1 VTVSRF
7 CRRLVAALLCAT
19 LAATAAQ
26 AADVP
31 WRKEKFS
38 YMTRGQSLR
47 DFLRHFGSSQ
57 GLTVVVDPAVEG
69 SVVGNYNMTPQNV
82 MSMLEAQHGL
92 IWYYDGNILYVYP
105 SGQAQ
110 SQTIRLN
117 YGTVAQF
124 RQTLVKLNIP
134 DKRFPITYDKD
145 TNTALVGGPKRYVD
159 LINEVAHS
167 IDQKEGS
174 GGTTDIQVFP
184 LKYAWAADYT
194 FTQGGR
200 EYKLPGVATVLRNL
214 YQTNGAAARNVGL
227 SSGRRSG
234 STVDKLR
241 GLGLAAGDSPNA
253 GNNPAPPTAREPI
266 EITAGSSIGGVGAA
280 QQGLPQFQAD
290 GRLNAVVVRDTP
302 ERMAFYERV
311 IRQLD
316 IRPSLVE
323 IEARIIEISSDKA
336 KSLGVD
342 WRVQTPRFDVQS
354 GMLPLTPDNVLGR
367 GGSNLPAV
375 AGGVFATRLT
385 DAGRQLL
392 ARVNALAKDGHA
404 NVLSSPRIMTLDN
417 VEAVV
422 ENLNNF
428 FVRVAGNLDVD
439 LFNVSAGTSLR
450 VTPLIVPEGNQTL
463 IKMAI
468 KIEDGTV
475 TSQQVDSIPVVR
487 RTNIGTQAFI
497 ANGESLLIAG
507 FSQTSES
514 SNQAAVPGVSQVP
527 VFGRLFKYEET
538 KKQRVERMFLLTP
551 RVVPLPGGVGQ

>member
-1 VTVSRF
+1 VTAVRWT
-7 CRRLVAALLCAT
+7 RRLLAALICGT
-19 LAATAAQ
+19 LAMSAVQ
-26 AADVP
+26 AAEVP

-38 YMTRGQSLR
+38 YLTRGQSIR

-57 GLTVVVDPAVEG
+57 GLTIVVDPAVEG
-69 SVVGNYNMTPQNV
+69 SVVGSYDMTPQSV
-82 MSMLEAQHGL
+82 MEMLSAQHGL
-92 IWYYDGNILYVYP
+92 IWYYDGNILHVYP
-105 SGQAQ
+105 SSQAQ

-124 RQTLVKLNIP
+124 RQQLIRLNVP
-134 DKRFPITYDKD
+134 DKRYPIKYDSE

-159 LINEVAHS
+159 LINEVAQS
-167 IDQKEGS
+167 LDQKEGS

-214 YQTNGAAARNVGL
+214 YQTNGAGARNVAVA
-227 SSGRRSG
+227 SGRRAG

-241 GLGLAAGDSPNA
+241 GLGLAGGDATNA
-253 GNNPAPPTAREPI
+253 NNNAPVNANNPI
-266 EITAGSSIGGVGAA
+266 EITAGNSIGGVGAE
-280 QQGLPQFQAD
+280 QKGLPQFQAD

-354 GMLPLTPDNVLGR
+354 GMQPLTPDNVLGR
-367 GGSNLPAV
+367 GASNLPAV
-375 AGGVFATRLT
+375 AGGIFATRLT

-439 LFNVSAGTSLR
+439 LFNVSSGTSLR

-507 FSQTSES
+507 FSQTVES
-514 SNQAAVPGVSQVP
+514 SSQAGVPGVSSVP
-527 VFGRLFKYEET
+527 VFGRLFRYEET

-551 RVVPLPGGVGQ
+551 RVVPLPGGIGQ

>member
-1 VTVSRF
+1 VTATHWIG
-7 CRRLVAALLCAT
+7 RLVTALLCSMLAT
-19 LAATAAQ
+19 TAVQ
-26 AADVP
+26 AANVP
-31 WRKEKFS
+31 WRNEKFS

-69 SVVGNYNMTPQNV
+69 SVVGNYNVMPQN
-82 MSMLEAQHGL
+82 MMEMLSVQHGL
-92 IWYYDGNILYVYP
+92 IWYYDGNILYVYQA
-105 SGQAQ
+105 GQAQ

-124 RQTLVKLNIP
+124 RQTLVRLNVP
-134 DKRFPITYDKD
+134 DKRYPIKYDAE
-145 TNTALVGGPKRYVD
+145 TNTALVSGPKRYVD
-159 LINEVAHS
+159 LINEVAQS
-167 IDQKEGS
+167 LDQKEGS

-214 YQTNGAAARNVGL
+214 YQTNGAGARNLAVA
-227 SSGRRSG
+227 SGRRGG

-241 GLGLAAGDSPNA
+241 GLGLAGGDTTNA
-253 GNNPAPPTAREPI
+253 NGNTPANANSPI
-266 EITAGSSIGGVGAA
+266 EITAGNSIGGVGAE
-280 QQGLPQFQAD
+280 QKGLPQFQAD

-367 GGSNLPAV
+367 GASNLPAV

-417 VEAVV
+417 VEAVI

-475 TSQQVDSIPVVR
+475 TSQQVDAIPVVR

-527 VFGRLFKYEET
+527 VFGRLFRYEET

-551 RVVPLPGGVGQ
+551 RVVPLPGGIGQ

>member
-1 VTVSRF
+1 MTSR
-7 CRRLVAALLCAT
+7 RSLRLVAALMCGA
-19 LAATAAQ
+19 LAASAAQ

-82 MSMLEAQHGL
+82 MSTLEAQHGL
-92 IWYYDGNILYVYP
+92 IWYYDGSILYVYP

-134 DKRFPITYDKD
+134 DKRFPITYDTQ

-159 LINEVAHS
+159 LVSEVAQS
-167 IDQKEGS
+167 LDQKEGS
-174 GGTTDIQVFP
+174 AGTTDIQVFP

-214 YQTNGAAARNVGL
+214 YQTNGAGARNLAVA
-227 SSGRRSG
+227 SGRRGG

-241 GLGLAAGDSPNA
+241 GLGLAAGD
-253 GNNPAPPTAREPI
+253 PANTGGATPSHAKEPI
-266 EITAGSSIGGVGAA
+266 EITAGTSVGGVGAE
-280 QQGLPQFQAD
+280 QKGLPQFQAD

-527 VFGRLFKYEET
+527 VFGRLFRYEET

-551 RVVPLPGGVGQ
+551 RVVPLPGGIGQ

>member
-1 VTVSRF
+1 MSMARWLRRVTAVCLCS
-7 CRRLVAALLCAT
+7 LLT
-19 LAATAAQ
+19 ATAVQ

-47 DFLRHFGSSQ
+47 DFLRHFGASQ

-69 SVVGNYNMTPQNV
+69 SVVGSYNMTPPSV
-82 MSMLEAQHGL
+82 LDMLSVQHGL

-105 SGQAQ
+105 AGQAQ
-110 SQTIRLN
+110 NQTVRLN

-124 RQTLVKLNIP
+124 KQQLARLNVP
-134 DKRFPITYDKD
+134 DKRYPIKYDAQ
-145 TNTALVGGPKRYVD
+145 TNTALVGGPKRYVE
-159 LINEVAHS
+159 LINEIAQS
-167 IDQKEGS
+167 LDQKEGS
-174 GGTTDIQVFP
+174 SGTTDIQVFP
-184 LKYAWAADYT
+184 LKYAWAEDKV
-194 FTQGGR
+194 FSQGGR
-200 EYKLPGVATVLRNL
+200 EHRLPGVATVLRNL
-214 YQTNGAAARNVGL
+214 YRSNGASALSMGAAGA
-227 SSGRRSG
+227 RSNP
-234 STVDKLR
+234 TVDRLER
-241 GLGLAAGDSPNA
+241 MGLMAKEPGSAKAGAPN
-253 GNNPAPPTAREPI
+253 GREPI
-266 EITAGSSIGGVGAA
+266 EIAVGNSLTPGGIAAA

-354 GMLPLTPDNVLGR
+354 GMSPLNGNSVLGAV
-367 GGSNLPAV
+367 GSLPAV
-375 AGGVFATRLT
+375 AGGVFATRLA

-392 ARVNALAKDGHA
+392 ARVNALAKTGHA

-417 VEAVV
+417 VEAVI
-422 ENLNNF
+422 ENLNEF
-428 FVRVAGNLDVD
+428 FVRVAGNLDAN
-439 LFNVSAGTSLR
+439 LFNVSSGTSLR
-450 VTPLIVPEGNQTL
+450 VTPLIVPEGDQIL

-468 KIEDGTV
+468 KIEDGTLSNQ
-475 TSQQVDSIPVVR
+475 TVDAIPVVR

-507 FSQTSES
+507 FSQITDS
-514 SNQAAVPGVSQVP
+514 SAQAGVPGVSSVP
-527 VFGRLFKYEET
+527 VFGRLFRYDET
-538 KKQRVERMFLLTP
+538 RTQRVERMFLLTP
-551 RVVPLPGGVGQ
+551 RVVQLPGGPGS

>member
-1 VTVSRF
+1 M
-7 CRRLVAALLCAT
+7 CGA

-26 AADVP
+26 AADVQ

-38 YMTRGQSLR
+38 YLTRGQSLR

-69 SVVGNYNMTPQNV
+69 SVVGNYNMTPQ
-82 MSMLEAQHGL
+82 SMMEMLSVQHGL

-105 SGQAQ
+105 SSQAQ

-134 DKRFPITYDKD
+134 DKRFPITYDKE

-159 LINEVAHS
+159 LINEVAQS
-167 IDQKEGS
+167 LDQKEGS

-214 YQTNGAAARNVGL
+214 YQTNGAGARNVGL
-227 SSGRRSG
+227 SSGRRGG

-241 GLGLAAGDSPNA
+241 GMGLAAGDSPNA
-253 GNNPAPPTAREPI
+253 GNNPTPPNANEPI
-266 EITAGSSIGGVGAA
+266 QITAGNGIGGVGVGAA

-367 GGSNLPAV
+367 GASNLPAV

-417 VEAVV
+417 VEAVI

-468 KIEDGTV
+468 KIEDGTL

-514 SNQAAVPGVSQVP
+514 SSQAAVPGVSQVP

-551 RVVPLPGGVGQ
+551 RIVPLPGGVGQ

>member
-1 VTVSRF
+1 VTAVRWT
-7 CRRLVAALLCAT
+7 RRLLAALICGT
-19 LAATAAQ
+19 LAMSAVQ
-26 AADVP
+26 AAEVP

-38 YMTRGQSLR
+38 YLTRGQSIR

-57 GLTVVVDPAVEG
+57 GLTIVVDPAVEG
-69 SVVGNYNMTPQNV
+69 SVVGSYDMTPQSV
-82 MSMLEAQHGL
+82 MEMLSAQHGL
-92 IWYYDGNILYVYP
+92 IWYYDGNILHVYP
-105 SGQAQ
+105 SSQAQ

-124 RQTLVKLNIP
+124 RQQLIRLNVP
-134 DKRFPITYDKD
+134 DKRYPIKYDSE

-159 LINEVAHS
+159 LINEVAQS
-167 IDQKEGS
+167 LDQKEGS

-214 YQTNGAAARNVGL
+214 YQTNGAGARNVAVA
-227 SSGRRSG
+227 SGRRAG

-241 GLGLAAGDSPNA
+241 GLGLAGGDATNA
-253 GNNPAPPTAREPI
+253 NNNAPVNANNPI
-266 EITAGSSIGGVGAA
+266 EITAGNSIGGVGAE
-280 QQGLPQFQAD
+280 QKGLPQFQAD

-354 GMLPLTPDNVLGR
+354 GMQPLTPDNVLGR
-367 GGSNLPAV
+367 GASNLPAV
-375 AGGVFATRLT
+375 AGGIFATRLT

-439 LFNVSAGTSLR
+439 LFNVSSGTSLR

-468 KIEDGTV
+468 KIEDGNL

-507 FSQTSES
+507 FSQTVES
-514 SNQAAVPGVSQVP
+514 SSQAGVPGVSSVP
-527 VFGRLFKYEET
+527 VFGRLFRYEET

-551 RVVPLPGGVGQ
+551 RVVPLPGGIGQ

>member
-1 VTVSRF
+1 MTPARWLSGFVVVLM
-7 CRRLVAALLCAT
+7 CGT
-19 LAATAAQ
+19 LAATTVQ

-69 SVVGNYNMTPQNV
+69 SVVGSYNMTPQSV
-82 MSMLEAQHGL
+82 MEMLSVQHAL
-92 IWYYDGNILYVYP
+92 IWYYDGNILYVSP
-105 SGQAQ
+105 SSQAQ

-124 RQTLVKLNIP
+124 RQQLVRLNIP
-134 DKRFPITYDKD
+134 DKRYPIKYDAE

-167 IDQKEGS
+167 LDQKEGS

-214 YQTNGAAARNVGL
+214 YQTNGAGARNLAVA
-227 SSGRRSG
+227 SGRRGG

-241 GLGLAAGDSPNA
+241 GLGLATGDAANTGNNTPPNA
-253 GNNPAPPTAREPI
+253 KEPI
-266 EITAGSSIGGVGAA
+266 EIAAGTSVGGVGGA

-367 GGSNLPAV
+367 GGNLPAV
-375 AGGVFATRLT
+375 AGGIFATRLT

-475 TSQQVDSIPVVR
+475 TSQQVDAIPVVR

-514 SNQAAVPGVSQVP
+514 SSQAAVPGVSNVP
-527 VFGRLFKYEET
+527 VFGRLFRYEET

-551 RVVPLPGGVGQ
+551 RVVPLPGGIGQ

>member
-1 VTVSRF
+1 MTSR
-7 CRRLVAALLCAT
+7 RSLRLVAALMCGA
-19 LAATAAQ
+19 LAASAAQ

-82 MSMLEAQHGL
+82 MSTLEAQHGL
-92 IWYYDGNILYVYP
+92 IWYYDGSILYVYP

-134 DKRFPITYDKD
+134 DKRFPITYDTQ

-159 LINEVAHS
+159 LISEVAQS
-167 IDQKEGS
+167 LDQKEGS
-174 GGTTDIQVFP
+174 AGTTDIQVFP

-214 YQTNGAAARNVGL
+214 YQTNGAGARNLAVA
-227 SSGRRSG
+227 SGRRGG

-241 GLGLAAGDSPNA
+241 GLGLAAGD
-253 GNNPAPPTAREPI
+253 PANTGGATPSHAKEPI
-266 EITAGSSIGGVGAA
+266 EITAGTSVGGVGAE
-280 QQGLPQFQAD
+280 QKGLPQFQAD

-527 VFGRLFKYEET
+527 VFGRLFRYEET

-551 RVVPLPGGVGQ
+551 RVVPLPGGIGQ

>member
-1 VTVSRF
+1 MTPARWLSRF
-7 CRRLVAALLCAT
+7 VVVLMCGT
-19 LAATAAQ
+19 LAATTVQ

-38 YMTRGQSLR
+38 YLTRGQSLR

-69 SVVGNYNMTPQNV
+69 SVVGSYNMTPQSV
-82 MSMLEAQHGL
+82 MDMLSVQHAL

-124 RQTLVKLNIP
+124 RQQLVRLNVP
-134 DKRFPITYDKD
+134 DKRYPIKYDAE

-167 IDQKEGS
+167 LDQKEGS

-214 YQTNGAAARNVGL
+214 YQTNGAGARNLAVA
-227 SSGRRSG
+227 SGRRGG

-241 GLGLAAGDSPNA
+241 GLGLATGDSANTGNNTPPNA
-253 GNNPAPPTAREPI
+253 KEPI
-266 EITAGSSIGGVGAA
+266 EIAAGTSVGGIGAA

-354 GMLPLTPDNVLGR
+354 GMQPLTPDNVLGR
-367 GGSNLPAV
+367 GGNLPAV
-375 AGGVFATRLT
+375 AGGIFATRLT

-514 SNQAAVPGVSQVP
+514 SSQAAVPGVSQVP
-527 VFGRLFKYEET
+527 VFGRLFRYEET

-551 RVVPLPGGVGQ
+551 RVVPLPGGIGQ

>member
-1 VTVSRF
+1 VIATGWV
-7 CRRLVAALLCAT
+7 CRTLAALLCAL
-19 LAATAAQ
+19 LAATAAH

-69 SVVGNYNMTPQNV
+69 SVVGNYNVMPQN
-82 MSMLEAQHGL
+82 MMEMLSVQHGL
-92 IWYYDGNILYVYP
+92 IWYYDGNILFVYP

-117 YGTVAQF
+117 YGRVAQF

-134 DKRFPITYDKD
+134 DKRYPITYDTQ

-159 LINEVAHS
+159 LINDVARS
-167 IDQKEGS
+167 LDQKEGS
-174 GGTTDIQVFP
+174 AGTTDIQVFP

-214 YQTNGAAARNVGL
+214 YQTNGAGARNLAVA
-227 SSGRRSG
+227 SGRRSG

-241 GLGLAAGDSPNA
+241 GLGLAGGEAQNTTD
-253 GNNPAPPTAREPI
+253 APRSATEPI
-266 EITAGSSIGGVGAA
+266 EITPGISVGRVGAG
-280 QQGLPQFQAD
+280 QDGLPQFQAD

-354 GMLPLTPDNVLGR
+354 GMQPLTPDNVLGR

-417 VEAVV
+417 VEAVI

-439 LFNVSAGTSLR
+439 LFNISSGTSLR

-468 KIEDGTV
+468 KIEDGNL

-507 FSQTSES
+507 FSQTVES
-514 SNQAAVPGVSQVP
+514 NSQAGVPGVSSVP
-527 VFGRLFKYEET
+527 VFGRLFRYDET

-551 RVVPLPGGVGQ
+551 RVVPLPGGIGQ